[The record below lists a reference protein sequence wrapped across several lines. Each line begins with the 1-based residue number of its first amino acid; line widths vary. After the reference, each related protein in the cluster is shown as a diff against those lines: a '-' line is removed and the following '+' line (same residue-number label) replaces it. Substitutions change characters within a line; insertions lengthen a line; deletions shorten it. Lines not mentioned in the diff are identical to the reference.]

1 MVLLIDTNI
10 VLDYLLKRGKDYDAS
25 RRIIVLCA
33 ESRVKGFLAF
43 HSVSTLWYV
52 MRKLDDKLRRT
63 YMKQICKFFE
73 VVGASH
79 ASVECALDNESFKD
93 FEDCLQDK
101 CAQAVHANYIIT
113 RNVADFVHSSVKAV
127 TPEEFLTLYD

>member
-1 MVLLIDTNI
+1 MAVFETRLSAVQNIDF
-10 VLDYLLKRGKDYDAS
+10 R
-25 RRIIVLCA
+25 
-33 ESRVKGFLAF
+33 
-43 HSVSTLWYV
+43 
-52 MRKLDDKLRRT
+52 
-63 YMKQICKFFE
+63 
-73 VVGASH
+73 
-79 ASVECALDNESFKD
+79 D